1 MSDPNEPRL
10 MKSRGNEPRN
20 TNDITTGDAGR
31 DGFTRI
37 ARRRLPG
44 DMEGAGDVPYSMYG
58 SGGIH
63 PQVGE
68 RDYNRGPRFEED
80 C

>member
-1 MSDPNEPRL
+1 MSNPNEPRM
-10 MKSRGNEPRN
+10 MKPRREEARD
-20 TNDITTGDAGR
+20 NDITTGDAGR

-44 DMEGAGDVPYSMYG
+44 DNDGDESPVSMYG
-58 SGGIH
+58 SGGIQ

-68 RDYNRGPRFEED
+68 RDWNRGPRNEED

>member
-1 MSDPNEPRL
+1 MGHNPNEPRL
-10 MKSRGNEPRN
+10 MDTHSRDKPHG
-20 TNDITTGDAGR
+20 NDIATGNAGR

-44 DMEGAGDVPYSMYG
+44 DMDADDSGPVHYG
-58 SGGIH
+58 YGGIQ
-63 PQVGE
+63 PEVGE
-68 RDYNRGPRFEED
+68 RDYNRGPRYEED

>member
-1 MSDPNEPRL
+1 MGDPNEPRL
-10 MKSRGNEPRN
+10 MKPRRDEPRS
-20 TNDITTGDAGR
+20 NDIATGDAGR

-44 DMEGAGDVPYSMYG
+44 DNDGDETVPVYYG
-58 SGGIH
+58 YGGIQ
-63 PQVGE
+63 PEVGE

>member
-1 MSDPNEPRL
+1 MGCPNEPRL
-10 MKSRGNEPRN
+10 MKPRREEPRA
-20 TNDITTGDAGR
+20 NDIATGDAGR

-44 DMEGAGDVPYSMYG
+44 DTDGNGDVPVPMYG
-58 SGGIH
+58 SGGIQ

-80 C
+80 Y

>member
-1 MSDPNEPRL
+1 MGDPNEPRL
-10 MKSRGNEPRN
+10 MKPRRDE
-20 TNDITTGDAGR
+20 TRAKDMTTGDAGR
-31 DGFTRI
+31 DGYTRI

-44 DMEGAGDVPYSMYG
+44 EMVEGEGPYSIGYG
-58 SGGIH
+58 SGGIQ

>member
-1 MSDPNEPRL
+1 MSNPNEPRL
-10 MKSRGNEPRN
+10 MKPRHDEPRD
-20 TNDITTGDAGR
+20 NDITTGDAGR

-44 DMEGAGDVPYSMYG
+44 DNDGNEGPYPMCGS
-58 SGGIH
+58 SGGIQ

-68 RDYNRGPRFEED
+68 RDYNFGPRFEED